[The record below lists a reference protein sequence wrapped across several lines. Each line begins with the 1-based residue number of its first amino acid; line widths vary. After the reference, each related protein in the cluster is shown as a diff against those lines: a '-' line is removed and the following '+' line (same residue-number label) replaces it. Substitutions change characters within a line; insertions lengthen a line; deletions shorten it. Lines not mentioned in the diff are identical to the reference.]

1 MDNQDRPIDK
11 TTETLRK
18 ELETLSSTELHDL
31 FIFFYKLNHYQANL
45 LPNYKF
51 DEFLETFEK
60 NPFKHQEDKAFRKQ
74 LIDNLIKFTVD
85 RMSLLTAAML
95 LKRKF
100 TLDEVVGNYYANVDL
115 FAPDLY
121 KQLLPGTDSTKWRC

>member
-1 MDNQDRPIDK
+1 
-11 TTETLRK
+11 
-18 ELETLSSTELHDL
+18 
-31 FIFFYKLNHYQANL
+31 LNHYQANL

-115 FAPDLY
+115 FASDLF
-121 KQLLPGTDSTKWRC
+121 

>member
-18 ELETLSSTELHDL
+18 ELETLSDTGLHDL
-31 FIFFYKLNHYQANL
+31 FMFFYKLNHYQANL

-115 FAPDLY
+115 FAPDLF
-121 KQLLPGTDSTKWRC
+121 